1 MAATVRRLPYAGMW
15 ALHQG
20 RSWWELPFEFI
31 AELTAALIL
40 WPLYNWIT
48 RRELKREKAQI
59 MAR

>member
-1 MAATVRRLPYAGMW
+1 MW